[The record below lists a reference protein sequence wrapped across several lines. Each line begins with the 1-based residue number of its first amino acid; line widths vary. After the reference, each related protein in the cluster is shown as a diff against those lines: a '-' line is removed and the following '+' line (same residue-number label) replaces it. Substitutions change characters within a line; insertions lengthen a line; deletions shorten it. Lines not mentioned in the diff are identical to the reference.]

1 MKRVNLAQAEFNYPD
16 DDPDGFKGGMVR
28 PGPDF
33 GAKTTGVSSY
43 ELPPGQ
49 ALCPYHYEW
58 GEEEWLLVTEGHP
71 TLRDPDGEHEL
82 GPMDLVFFEIGPEGA
97 HKVRNDTA
105 EPVRF
110 LMFSNIAHP
119 TATVYVDSDK
129 IGVWTDPDRTDSMM
143 TKRSSG
149 VDYYEGEL

>member
-1 MKRVNLAQAEFNYPD
+1 MHRVSLTNPDFDYPD
-16 DDPDGFKGGMVR
+16 DDPEGFKGGMVR

-33 GAKTTGVSSY
+33 GAKMSGASHY

-58 GEEEWLLVTEGHP
+58 GEEEWLLVTEGRP
-71 TLRDPDGEHEL
+71 TLRDPEGEHKLE
-82 GPMDLVFFEIGPEGA
+82 PMDLVFFPVGPEGA
-97 HKVRNDTA
+97 HRVQNDTA

-110 LMFSNIAHP
+110 LMFSNLVYP

-129 IGVWTDPDRTDSMM
+129 IGMWTDPKKTDSVMVR
-143 TKRSSG
+143 RSSG
-149 VDYYEGEL
+149 VDYYDGEL